1 MTYRVKLQ
9 RLAAGD
15 LQAYFEYVARFSQPD
30 ALRWLDRF
38 HTAMQ
43 TLDQRP
49 DRCSWARENGTID
62 VELRELLFGKRPAVF
77 RVIFTIDEDTVRI
90 LRIQRGQRKSLSPDE
105 LRDSLLP

>member
-9 RLAAGD
+9 RLAASD

-38 HTAMQ
+38 HAALH
-43 TLDQRP
+43 TLNERP
-49 DRCSWARENGTID
+49 DRCSWARENGTVD
-62 VELRELLFGKRPAVF
+62 VELRELLFGKRPNVF
-77 RVIFTIDEDTVRI
+77 RVIFTIDAEIVRV
-90 LRIQRGQRKSLSPDE
+90 LRIRRGQRSPLSPDE